1 MLIAGAHSNRTEGAN
16 RETRGPAATMDSA
29 EILADLLLDAQ
40 HATAAS
46 PDPPLTALPTLAQIP
61 TQQFAEAT
69 GYPWAVIGGSLV
81 SAHLHAAL
89 YCWLR
94 GLARLPRRNAAASV
108 NLIHGM
114 FLAAATFV
122 LAMNASLAPSPGFVT
137 MYSAGHVIYQCGGAI
152 AGPLRIDTLL
162 RLAGVLYFEAAA
174 LSVYHALSATS

>member
-1 MLIAGAHSNRTEGAN
+1 LLIAGARSSRTEATN
-16 RETRGPAATMDSA
+16 RETHAAATMDSA
-29 EILADLLLDAQ
+29 EILADMLLEAQ

-46 PDPPLTALPTLAQIP
+46 PEPPLTALPTLAQIP
-61 TQQFAEAT
+61 TQQS
-69 GYPWAVIGGSLV
+69 YPWGVIGGSLV

-94 GLARLPRRNAAASV
+94 GLANLPRRNAAASV

-114 FLAAATFV
+114 FLATATFV
-122 LAMNASLAPSPGFVT
+122 LAMNPSLAPSPAAVT

-152 AGPLRIDTLL
+152 AGPLRTETLL